1 MAIPTKLI
9 YKGLKANLPATREA
23 NSFYLCTDTR
33 ELYFGTEL
41 YTEPVRFYT
50 GTKPAA
56 PAQGVLYIEETTGA
70 AEVWNGTAW
79 KPVLKGYATSI
90 GAGADDSTVPTSKA
104 VKDYV
109 DPLTAISPKSDNAL
123 SRKTGTGE
131 EGLYVAPAAAADTYE
146 IEKAA
151 DSGNFAAIYS
161 LMRKPGGTGTA
172 VKAGVDINI
181 PKDMVVQSGSVVEVS
196 AAEAGTT
203 GFPATAGTY
212 IKLVLQNVD
221 DPLWINVGDLIEYV
235 TGDTAADGIITVNVD
250 ATTHVATAT
259 INDGTITLAKLHA
272 DVQAEIGK
280 AHEHANKTE
289 LDKIADG
296 DKAKWDAAEAKA
308 HEHTNKTEL
317 DKFADGD
324 KAKLDAVYSALE
336 VGSFPTV

>member
-109 DPLTAISPKSDNAL
+109 DPLTAISPKSDRPRQILSTKDMIRYAL
-123 SRKTGTGE
+123 NSNTLRFLLTGS
-131 EGLYVAPAAAADTYE
+131 Y
-146 IEKAA
+146 I
-151 DSGNFAAIYS
+151 AAIF
-161 LMRKPGGTGTA
+161 
-172 VKAGVDINI
+172 V
-181 PKDMVVQSGSVVEVS
+181 
-196 AAEAGTT
+196 
-203 GFPATAGTY
+203 
-212 IKLVLQNVD
+212 
-221 DPLWINVGDLIEYV
+221 
-235 TGDTAADGIITVNVD
+235 
-250 ATTHVATAT
+250 
-259 INDGTITLAKLHA
+259 
-272 DVQAEIGK
+272 
-280 AHEHANKTE
+280 
-289 LDKIADG
+289 
-296 DKAKWDAAEAKA
+296 
-308 HEHTNKTEL
+308 
-317 DKFADGD
+317 
-324 KAKLDAVYSALE
+324 
-336 VGSFPTV
+336 

>member
-1 MAIPTKLI
+1 MAIPTKLV
-9 YKGLKANLPATREA
+9 YKGLKANLPASREA

-33 ELYFGTEL
+33 ELYFGADL

-50 GTKPAA
+50 DTKPAA
-56 PAQGVLYIEETTGA
+56 PAQGVLYIEEATGA

-90 GAGADDSTVPTSKA
+90 GDSADDSTVPTSKA

-109 DPLTAISPKSDNAL
+109 DPLTAISDESDNAL
-123 SRKTGTGE
+123 ERKTGDHA
-131 EGLYVAPAAAADTYE
+131 GLYVPPAAAADTYE
-146 IEKAA
+146 IEKSA
-151 DSGNFAAIYS
+151 DSGDYAAVYS

-172 VKAGVDINI
+172 VKAGVEINI

-196 AAEAGTT
+196 DTEAGTA
-203 GFPATAGTY
+203 GYPADAGTY
-212 IKLVLQNVD
+212 IKLVLQNVT

-235 TGDTAADGIITVNVD
+235 TGGTAADGMITVSVD

-308 HEHTNKTEL
+308 HEHANKTEL
-317 DKFADGD
+317 DKFVDGD

-336 VGSFPTV
+336 VGSFPNS

>member
-9 YKGLKANLPATREA
+9 YKGLKANLPTTREA

-123 SRKTGTGE
+123 SRKTVAGE
-131 EGLYVAPAAAADTYE
+131 EGLYVAPAATADTYE

-289 LDKIADG
+289 LDK
-296 DKAKWDAAEAKA
+296 
-308 HEHTNKTEL
+308 
-317 DKFADGD
+317 FADGD